1 MALSKKQ
8 IMICTIIGL
17 TLGIVTAHYS
27 DICILCTIIDWSSGS
42 GELAT
47 RNEEGR
53 FYCWAIDALS
63 NSPEYLNT
71 TDYEKDLIKLHKKWC
86 IDEPRQNAGLVMP
99 TT

>member
-8 IMICTIIGL
+8 IIICTIIGL

-27 DICILCTIIDWSSGS
+27 GFDWLRGWFSEFSE
-42 GELAT
+42 GEVQT

-53 FYCWAIDALS
+53 FYCWAIEAII

-99 TT
+99 ST

>member
-8 IMICTIIGL
+8 IIICTIIGL
-17 TLGIVTAHYS
+17 TLGILTAHYS
-27 DICILCTIIDWSSGS
+27 VDFDWVGSSWFTN
-42 GELAT
+42 GEIAT